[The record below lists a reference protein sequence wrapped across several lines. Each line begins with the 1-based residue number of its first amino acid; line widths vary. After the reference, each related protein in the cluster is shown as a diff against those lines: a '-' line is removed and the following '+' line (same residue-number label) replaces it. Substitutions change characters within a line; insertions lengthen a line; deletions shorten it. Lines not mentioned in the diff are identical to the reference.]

1 LRDGG
6 RVTGLEEAL
15 VAAGFVGVERAG
27 DVVFARD
34 GAEAPEF
41 TVEAERCLLR
51 FPVRAGEADRTA
63 WMRAHPAGRLE
74 IHEGETRLVMV
85 LPEGADLAEALAV
98 WRGLVRA
105 CARAAVGWR
114 RRERP
119 LHGM

>member
-1 LRDGG
+1 M
-6 RVTGLEEAL
+6 TGLEEAL

-27 DVVFARD
+27 DVIFARD

-41 TVEAERCLLR
+41 TVEGRVFALR
-51 FPVRAGEADRTA
+51 FPVRADEAARAA
-63 WMRAHPAGRLE
+63 WMRANPAGRLD
-74 IHEGETRLVMV
+74 IAEGATRLVMV
-85 LPEGADLAEALAV
+85 LPEGADLVAGLAV
-98 WRGLVRA
+98 WRALVRA

>member
-1 LRDGG
+1 MR
-6 RVTGLEEAL
+6 GLEEAL
-15 VAAGFVGVERAG
+15 VAAGFVGVERVG

-41 TVEAERCLLR
+41 TVEGLRFALR
-51 FPVRAGEADRTA
+51 FPVRAGEAEREA
-63 WMRAHPAGRLE
+63 WMRAHPAGRLD
-74 IHEGETRLVMV
+74 IAEGETRLVMV
-85 LPEGADLAEALAV
+85 LPGGADLAAGLDI

-105 CARAAVGWR
+105 AAQAAVGWR